1 MTRLLVAF
9 LFWLSLL
16 CRSYAAVAF
25 IADGG
30 YASGNASG
38 GNASVT
44 LTFPAGIAAG
54 NLVLAAIAI
63 QYFTS
68 GSGAAATP
76 TGWTLVTSTTENN
89 SGSFMGKLFLYAA
102 IWSSGLTGTF
112 TGSGLGAGG
121 IDGDIKG
128 YSGAGSTVGTALGN
142 SSAVTSGGSNT
153 IALIPGPSGFT
164 TGQWN
169 YWAAI
174 NPTNQAI
181 SSTSPALAHVYY
193 NSGNWEAFE
202 VGDTTPGSAPGTET
216 VTWGGSAI
224 VAQGVGVTI
233 LVSTG
238 VTKSLLQL
246 GVGR

>member
-54 NLVLAAIAI
+54 NLVLAVVSI

-68 GSGAAATP
+68 GSGAEATP
-76 TGWTLVTSTTENN
+76 TGWTLVGNTTENN
-89 SGSFMGKLFLYAA
+89 STSFMTKMFLYAA

-142 SSAVTSGGSNT
+142 FTSVTSAGSNT
-153 IALIPGPSGFT
+153 VAVIPGPSGFT

-174 NPTNQAI
+174 SPTNQTV

-193 NSGNWEAFE
+193 NSGAWEAYE
-202 VGDTTPGSAPGTET
+202 VGDTTPGSAPGSDSI
-216 VTWGGSAI
+216 TWAGSAFI
-224 VAQGVGVTI
+224 AQGVGVTI
-233 LVSTG
+233 LASTG